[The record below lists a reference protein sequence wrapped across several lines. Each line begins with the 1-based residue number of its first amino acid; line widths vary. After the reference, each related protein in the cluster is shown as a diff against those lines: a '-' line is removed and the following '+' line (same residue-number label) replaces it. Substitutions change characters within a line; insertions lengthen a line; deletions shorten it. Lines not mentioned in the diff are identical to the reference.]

1 VAGEAVKTTPAFAV
15 FVALTLS
22 CCNDWESLSSTYQTG
37 SPVCV
42 AFVVAGDT
50 QTCARLADGTVEC
63 WGDNR
68 FGQLGVGDDAKHDV
82 ASVDLGGL
90 GATRVFLPAGNG
102 DITSD
107 LGVFGCA
114 ITTDNRLSCWGD
126 NRFGQLGTGNRDR
139 QTKPA
144 VVSGIPSDIAKATNG
159 AGHTCA
165 ETADGALYCWGR
177 NTAGQLGTGD
187 TNPRDLPTQIPLPV
201 SVERLSAGAAFTC
214 ARGTDGTLYCFGSNE
229 YGQLGI
235 GTNVAQTKPIKVDG
249 LSSVVRLSTGA
260 GHACAF
266 TSDGIVSCWGDN
278 REGQLGTGDKD
289 ARSRPVRID
298 PTGLGA
304 VTQVYAGGAHTC
316 AQRVDGSLW
325 CWGSN
330 RFGQLGTGDTNAR
343 LAPQPVAPD
352 VLGTA
357 VSAVYT
363 GGAHTCAVKV
373 DGSVWCWGNNQYGQL
388 GVDVGPLAT
397 TPVRVRPPCQ

>member
-1 VAGEAVKTTPAFAV
+1 
-15 FVALTLS
+15 
-22 CCNDWESLSSTYQTG
+22 
-37 SPVCV
+37 V

-50 QTCARLADGTVEC
+50 QTCARLADGSLEC

-68 FGQLGVGDDAKHDV
+68 FGQLGAGDTAKHSV
-82 ASVDLGGL
+82 AKVDLGGL
-90 GATRVFLPAGNG
+90 EATRVFLAAGNG
-102 DITSD
+102 DVTSD
-107 LGVFGCA
+107 QAVFGCA

-126 NRFGQLGTGNRDR
+126 NRFGQLGTGDHDARS
-139 QTKPA
+139 KPA
-144 VVSGIPSDIAKATNG
+144 GVDGIPGEISKATNG

-165 ETADGALYCWGR
+165 ETSDGALYCWGR
-177 NTAGQLGTGD
+177 NTAGQLGLGD
-187 TNPRDLPTQIPLPV
+187 LDPRDTPQKVTMPI
-201 SVERLSAGAAFTC
+201 SIERLSAGAAFTC
-214 ARGTDGTLYCFGSNE
+214 ARGTDGSLYCFGSNE

-235 GTNVAQTKPIKVDG
+235 GSNAPQNAPMKVMG
-249 LSSVVRLSTGA
+249 IASVVRLTTGA
-260 GHACAF
+260 GHSCAF

-278 REGQLGTGDKD
+278 REGQLGTGDTD
-289 ARSRPVRID
+289 ARNKPVRID
-298 PTGLGA
+298 PDGLGA

-330 RFGQLGTGDTNAR
+330 RFGQLGTGDTKGR
-343 LAPQPVAPD
+343 VLPEQIAPD
-352 VLGTA
+352 VLGNS

-397 TPVRVRPPCQ
+397 SPVQVRGPCQ